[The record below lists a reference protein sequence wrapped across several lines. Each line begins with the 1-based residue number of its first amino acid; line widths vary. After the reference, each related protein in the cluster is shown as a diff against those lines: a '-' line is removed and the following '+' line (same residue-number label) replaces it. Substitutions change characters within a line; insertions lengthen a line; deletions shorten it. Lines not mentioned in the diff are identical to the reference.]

1 MSRNL
6 KAARMQ
12 GISDLSWD
20 ALGEKLCTASDDFTL
35 KLWDAAKGECLRTL
49 EGHTSYVFCCCF
61 APIGNALVR
70 NHVSTS
76 LFYILLLRAS
86 KECSAERRCTAA
98 LHGSNVPKLH
108 QLRIFVYVP
117 HMAHMQLPF
126 QYRR

>member
-1 MSRNL
+1 
-6 KAARMQ
+6 MQ

-70 NHVSTS
+70 DNVCLQPCCT
-76 LFYILLLRAS
+76 LLLCAG
-86 KECSAERRCTAA
+86 KECP
-98 LHGSNVPKLH
+98 GK
-108 QLRIFVYVP
+108 
-117 HMAHMQLPF
+117 
-126 QYRR
+126 